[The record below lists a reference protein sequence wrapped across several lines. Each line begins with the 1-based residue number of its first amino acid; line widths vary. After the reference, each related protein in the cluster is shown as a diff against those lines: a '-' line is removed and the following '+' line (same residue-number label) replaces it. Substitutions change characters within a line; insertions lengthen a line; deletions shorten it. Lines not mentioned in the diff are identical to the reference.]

1 MDSQKIKVI
10 LVVILS
16 AIAAVYLG
24 IAAATAQTV
33 AILWVAGIVG
43 IVLVLAL
50 GKNIWLL
57 IAAGAVLNGGLNF
70 LPGAVPPWWLAMMLT
85 AGIFT
90 LRFAMRR
97 TEEFTWRWNAMDLV
111 ILLHIAMLAQAYIR
125 NPVGLTVFGGSSE
138 GMIGGRPYIIH
149 AFAITCYVL
158 LSMVRTDMRMFR
170 FAVIV
175 MICCAFFDGM
185 AALIGTFIPAIAAIG
200 IKFYSG
206 FSFVAATSGVGADIA
221 GGRTI
226 EGAGVGKDLG
236 QAAFTLYRPLST
248 LNPLNLL
255 PFLMISVAVYTVMIS
270 GFRSVMG
277 LLAIYFVLGSLI
289 RGKIADVMVAGM
301 ISVIGL
307 CALLFIGTERLP
319 RAAQRILS
327 VLPIPGLVDEEIKDN
342 AAASTDWRVE
352 MWVLALTTDRYIF
365 NKMWGDGFGMRK
377 DEMDAMIDAAFGDN
391 RAAKGL
397 DMQEVMM
404 RRGSYHG
411 FHVQTIRMTGYIGLL
426 AVLIML
432 GVFFRHAWNHIQY
445 FKGRPEWGFVLF
457 VCVPFLVFPFYAMLV
472 FGDYRFGLP
481 RNIIMAGFLKM
492 LWNIRFA
499 ESQEFAYQRRLE
511 ETEELTHPTTRRE
524 RPVRALPAPRSGAG
538 RVDAA

>member
-33 AILWVAGIVG
+33 AILWVAGILG

-57 IAAGAVLNGGLNF
+57 IAAGSVLNGSLNF
-70 LPGAVPPWWLAMMLT
+70 LPGSVPPWWLAMMLT

-111 ILLHIAMLAQAYIR
+111 ILLHIAMLVQAYLR
-125 NPVGLTVFGGSSE
+125 NPVGLSVLGGSSD
-138 GMIGGRPYIIH
+138 GMIGGKPYVAH
-149 AFAITCYVL
+149 AFAIACYAL
-158 LSMVRTDMRMFR
+158 LSMVRTDMKMFR
-170 FAVIV
+170 FAVIL
-175 MICCAFFDGM
+175 MIGCAFFDGM
-185 AALIGTFIPAIAAIG
+185 AVLIGSFVPALAAIG

-206 FSFVAATSGVGADIA
+206 FSFAIAQSGVSADVT

-226 EGAGVGKDLG
+226 EGKEVGENLG
-236 QAAFTLYRPLST
+236 QAAFTLFRPLST
-248 LNPLNLL
+248 LNPFIN
-255 PFLMISVAVYTVMIS
+255 FLGFCMMSTAVFCVMIS
-270 GFRSVMG
+270 GFRSSMG
-277 LLAIYFVLGSLI
+277 MLAIYFIVCSLI
-289 RGKIADVMVAGM
+289 RRRLADVIACGAMA
-301 ISVIGL
+301 VIAL
-307 CALLFIGTERLP
+307 CILFFVGTDKLP
-319 RAAQRILS
+319 RAGQRILS
-327 VLPIPGLVDEEIKDN
+327 VLPIPGLVEEEIVEN
-342 AAASTDWRVE
+342 AGNSTEWRVE

-377 DEMDAMIDAAFGDN
+377 DEMDAMIDAAFGDK
-391 RAAKGL
+391 RASSSL
-397 DMQEVMM
+397 DQQEVLM

-411 FHVQTIRMTGYIGLL
+411 FHVQTIRMTGYVGLL

-432 GVFFRHAWNHIQY
+432 GVFLRHAWSHIQY

-457 VCVPFLVFPFYAMLV
+457 VCVPFLIYPFYAMLV
-472 FGDYRFGLP
+472 FGDYRAGLP
-481 RNIIMAGFLKM
+481 RLMITAGFLKM
-492 LWNIRFA
+492 LWNIRYA
-499 ESQEFAYQRRLE
+499 EARNYAYQRQLE
-511 ETEELTHPTTRRE
+511 VSDAATISQRNRD
-524 RPVRALPAPRSGAG
+524 APRVTFPSQ
-538 RVDAA
+538 R